1 MNVIQ
6 DDTLFETLNRTRKD
20 GKIRSYGVALG
31 PAIGWKEEGILS
43 MEKRDVTC
51 LQSVYNLLEQD
62 PVKDFF
68 QLAEANDV
76 GLMVRVPDASG
87 VLTGKVNMDTVLDK
101 NDHRSTRKKE
111 WIAQALQKIEY
122 IKPIADSYG
131 WTITE
136 LAIKFIL
143 SQNRIATVL
152 PTVVNLEEIE
162 LFTNMSDEKYLRQT
176 DLEALSE
183 MYDKDFYTTTIRK

>member
-1 MNVIQ
+1 
-6 DDTLFETLNRTRKD
+6 
-20 GKIRSYGVALG
+20 
-31 PAIGWKEEGILS
+31 
-43 MEKRDVTC
+43 
-51 LQSVYNLLEQD
+51 
-62 PVKDFF
+62 
-68 QLAEANDV
+68 
-76 GLMVRVPDASG
+76 MVRVPDASG

-136 LAIKFIL
+136 LAVKFIL

>member
-1 MNVIQ
+1 
-6 DDTLFETLNRTRKD
+6 
-20 GKIRSYGVALG
+20 
-31 PAIGWKEEGILS
+31 

-51 LQSVYNLLEQD
+51 VQSVYNLLEQD

-68 QLAEANDV
+68 QIAEANDV

-87 VLTGKVNMDTVLDK
+87 VLTGKVNKDTVFDK

-111 WIAQALQKIEY
+111 WIAQALQKIEQ

-143 SQNRIATVL
+143 SQTKISSVL
-152 PTVVNLEEIE
+152 PTVINSEEIE
-162 LFTNMSDEKYLRQT
+162 SFTNMSDGKYLRQN
-176 DLEALSE
+176 DLEALSH